1 MRIILLLSLISF
13 ISCALRPGR
22 NIASV
27 TPIVFAEIEAKECL
41 VKMFPR
47 EVGRPNILQFYL
59 ELRNITKDL
68 VDVELK
74 EILVKD
80 NKKILSGHIRR
91 ISKGRYE
98 VEVRK
103 SKFKALKFLVQN
115 HSIKHQVVIYKNAVR
130 KKSSIVILSD
140 ENYRMKARLILK
152 DKNDAALEVQR
163 DPEIIFMGLGSV
175 TQPVMIE
182 TGVWEFDIEYPEEN
196 QIIYISA
203 RVNGVLLERLLR
215 FQHVEK

>member
-1 MRIILLLSLISF
+1 MRIVLLLSLFSL

-41 VKMFPR
+41 VKLFPR
-47 EVGRPNILQFYL
+47 EVSRPNILQFYL
-59 ELRNITKDL
+59 ELRNSSKAL
-68 VDVELK
+68 VDVELQ
-74 EILVKD
+74 EILAKD
-80 NKKILSGHIRR
+80 NHKILSSHIRR

-103 SKFKALKFLVQN
+103 AKFKGLKFLVQN

-130 KKSSIVILSD
+130 KKSSIIILED

-152 DKNDAALEVQR
+152 DKNDAALEVQQP
-163 DPEIIFMGLGSV
+163 PEIIFMGLGSV
-175 TQPVMIE
+175 TEPVMVE